1 MTIGVKWEPRNSGA
15 EREVALPDSAVR
27 VSRSLPS
34 RWLLHHKKNQK
45 VFVSINDV
53 CKYISQADHFFCA
66 SMTMAS
72 QETNLKEIVA
82 KESGWW
88 YREEGKG

>member
-1 MTIGVKWEPRNSGA
+1 MTIGVKWETRNSAVG
-15 EREVALPDSAVR
+15 REMALPDSAVR
-27 VSRSLPS
+27 VSRNLPS
-34 RWLLHHKKNQK
+34 RWILHHKKNQG

-53 CKYISQADHFFCA
+53 FEY
-66 SMTMAS
+66 AS
-72 QETNLKEIVA
+72 QIDPIFWPSMSVSFQDTNLKGT